1 MEGHELAE
9 VAARRE
15 AAGTPYLEFITVPD
29 LSVGLYV
36 LAPGQPDLQ
45 QPHTEDEAYYVV
57 AGSGRISVGDEVRDV
72 RPGSVVFVAAG
83 VPHRFHDI
91 TSELSILVVFGPAEG
106 SRALPASP
114 PIPGPRPGPE

>member
-1 MEGHELAE
+1 MDAHELAE

-15 AAGTPYLEFITVPD
+15 AAGTPYLEFISVPD

-57 AGSGRISVGDEVRDV
+57 AGSGRITVGDDVRDV
-72 RPGSVVFVAAG
+72 RVGSIVFVAAG

-91 TSELSILVVFGPAEG
+91 TQELRLLVAFGPAEG
-106 SRALPASP
+106 SRA
-114 PIPGPRPGPE
+114 

>member
-1 MEGHELAE
+1 MDAYELAD
-9 VAARRE
+9 VVARRQ
-15 AAGTPYLEFITVPD
+15 AAGTPYLEFISVPD

-57 AGSGRISVGDEVRDV
+57 AGSGRITVGEDVRDV
-72 RPGSVVFVAAG
+72 RVGSIVFVGAG

-91 TSELSILVVFGPAEG
+91 TEELTLLVAFGPAEG
-106 SRALPASP
+106 SR
-114 PIPGPRPGPE
+114 G